1 MKALSST
8 HGGRK
13 YLRIA
18 RSSDIG
24 VEETSVEEIRA
35 SRDKILPLF
44 DDAGIERVL
53 FDYRKFS
60 FERFSSSE
68 IDTLAKE
75 FKVDFPFCK
84 WIALLCPSHTLSD
97 YQQLQRS
104 FGRYSIELQ
113 LHSELESAK
122 SWLCTH

>member
-8 HGGRK
+8 HEGRK
-13 YLRIA
+13 YLHIA
-18 RSSDIG
+18 RSCD
-24 VEETSVEEIRA
+24 TSVEDIRA

-53 FDYRKFS
+53 FDYREFS
-60 FERFSSSE
+60 FERFSLVE

-75 FKVDFPFCK
+75 FKVDFPTCK
-84 WIALLCPSHTLSD
+84 WVALLCQPHALAD
-97 YQQLQRS
+97 YQQLQS
-104 FGRYSIELQ
+104 SCGRYGIELE